1 MTKRNE
7 IETNKGTIKV
17 SKKSYGWVVV
27 EGKWRGSGSTST
39 REELVAR
46 INAMPQTLSLSS
58 NV

>member
-1 MTKRNE
+1 
-7 IETNKGTIKV
+7 
-17 SKKSYGWVVV
+17 VV